1 MAMVQGVG
9 TATGPVLV
17 VDTMMLPRNS
27 PVALSVPADV
37 TIICV
42 LQKLLSAVVVGGSWT
57 GTLGLILRS
66 NHGPLLKMLRSAWW
80 HWESVTLLNTGRSDS
95 CVC

>member
-1 MAMVQGVG
+1 MVMVQGVG

-17 VDTMMLPRNS
+17 VDTITLPRNS

-42 LQKLLSAVVVGGSWT
+42 LQKLLFAVVVGGSWT

-66 NHGPLLKMLRSAWW
+66 PFSLCQDGLDRSTDDHALPRWQ
-80 HWESVTLLNTGRSDS
+80 V
-95 CVC
+95 